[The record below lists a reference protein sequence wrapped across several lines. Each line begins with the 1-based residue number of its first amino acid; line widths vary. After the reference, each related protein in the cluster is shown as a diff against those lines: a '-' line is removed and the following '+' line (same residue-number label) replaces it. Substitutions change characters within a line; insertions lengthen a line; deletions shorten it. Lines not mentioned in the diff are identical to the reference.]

1 MELALWAG
9 SPTIATKKENS
20 MTTPHDL
27 LNDLR
32 SSQTDLARVVEAVV
46 RDRLPYVV
54 VPMQA
59 VKSWERREP
68 DHWAKV
74 AGWLAA
80 ENVAVVQV

>member
-1 MELALWAG
+1 LLFPAG